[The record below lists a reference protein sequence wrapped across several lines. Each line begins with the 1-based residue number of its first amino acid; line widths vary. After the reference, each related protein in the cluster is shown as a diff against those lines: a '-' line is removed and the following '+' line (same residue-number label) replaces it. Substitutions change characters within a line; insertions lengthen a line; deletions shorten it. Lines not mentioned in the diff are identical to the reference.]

1 MHIIVKVVEVLLVA
15 VAVAVLYVWGM
26 KKSVNQNQDMMMQ
39 LTNKCVGI
47 VLKQLKKQGHMT
59 MKEIEAA
66 ISNVKAGP
74 WWSQQKAIVQDP
86 AAFGKELTTYMI
98 DNGWIVRRGSRFMLA
113 ETEQTEKKSEK

>member
-47 VLKQLKKQGHMT
+47 VLKQLKKQGYMT

-74 WWSQQKAIVQDP
+74 SWSQRKAIVQDP
-86 AAFGKELTTYMI
+86 VAFGKQLTAYMI

-113 ETEQTEKKSEK
+113 EGEQTEKNSK